1 MTENL
6 YKTIVVGIDGT
17 EYSKNVISTA
27 VELAKLTDAKLHAV
41 YVSDVSNIV
50 PTSVEWQ
57 LVAENLK
64 IEAEAAFASIR
75 EKTEELGVA
84 CETVNLSG
92 SAAQELVQYAN
103 QVNADLI
110 IVGAAGKKALERL
123 LLGSVSEKVI
133 RSAKQNV
140 LVIRSKP

>member
-17 EYSKNVISTA
+17 EYAKNVASTA
-27 VELAKLTDAKLHAV
+27 IRLAKLTDAKLYAV

-64 IEAEAAFASIR
+64 MEAETAFASIR
-75 EKTEELGVA
+75 EKAEELGVS
-84 CETVNLSG
+84 CETVSLSG

-110 IVGAAGKKALERL
+110 VVGAAGKKAIERL
-123 LLGSVSEKVI
+123 LLGSVSEKVL
-133 RSAKQNV
+133 RTAKQNV
-140 LVIRSKP
+140 LVIRSKV